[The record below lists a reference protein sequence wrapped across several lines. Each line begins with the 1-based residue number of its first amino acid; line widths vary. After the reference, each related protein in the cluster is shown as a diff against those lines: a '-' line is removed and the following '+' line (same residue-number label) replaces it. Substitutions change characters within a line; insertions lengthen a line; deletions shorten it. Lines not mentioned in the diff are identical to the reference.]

1 MKKLLIMAG
10 ITCALFAA
18 CASNESAA
26 EKEKQDSIEAA
37 AKADSML
44 QAELNAD
51 TAVADS
57 AAIDSLARPV
67 H

>member
-1 MKKLLIMAG
+1 MKKLLFVL
-10 ITCALFAA
+10 TVFSLALFA
-18 CASNESAA
+18 CGGPSEA

-44 QAELNAD
+44 RAELAAD
-51 TAVADS
+51 TAKADTTV
-57 AAIDSLARPV
+57 IDTLK